1 MSEEI
6 QSTSA
11 TRGDTY
17 AFGDDGAGNEVGL
30 PSAEIRKMRRSGLLA
45 GSFVKIGHRSI
56 VYHRA
61 KLRQR
66 ISEALATGGI
76 NAAAE

>member
-30 PSAEIRKMRRSGLLA
+30 PSTEIRKMRMSGLLEGA
-45 GSFVKIGHRSI
+45 YAKIGHRSI
-56 VYHRA
+56 IYHRSR
-61 KLRQR
+61 LRQR
-66 ISEALATGGI
+66 INEAFATGGI